1 MRYLVVA
8 PAATALILALG
19 GPSVAEPVKVA
30 AFDFEFYNTS
40 AEGEINGVRSDETER
55 TVKITEQVRAFVKD
69 KGVELVDTAPA
80 KKDVDAQSLRTCGAC
95 SARIAKSLGADY
107 SLMGYVQKVSNLI
120 LNINVEIRDAKTDEV
135 VRKGSAD
142 IRGNTEESWS
152 HGAKYLMRY
161 TILKDPLPA
170 PKAP

>member
-1 MRYLVVA
+1 MRLFAIVGVA
-8 PAATALILALG
+8 SGVLIGAAGA
-19 GPSVAEPVKVA
+19 SVAAPVKVA

-40 AEGEINGVRSDETER
+40 AEGEINGVRTDETER
-55 TVKITEQVRAFVKD
+55 TTDITAQVRAFVKD
-69 KGVELVDTAPA
+69 KGIDLVDTAPA
-80 KKDVDAQSLRTCGAC
+80 AKDVEAQSLRTCGEC

-120 LNINVEIRDAKTDEV
+120 LNINVEIRNAQTGEV

-142 IRGNTEESWS
+142 IRGNTSESWS

-161 TILKDPLPA
+161 TILKDPLPET
-170 PKAP
+170 KAP